1 MSTLKAPEINIYFTE
16 KGASAITRGSRGI
29 VLLGVKDAITA
40 PLKNPVVITS
50 TGDIPTTL
58 DDTTKAQI
66 KLALIGYQ
74 TAPLKVLVYGMGI
87 DKDAESEAV
96 DEAYTVAQKA
106 WKDIK
111 FDYLAIPT
119 VSTDGKT
126 QEVATWVK
134 SMRTAKKRIKAVL
147 PNVAADTEGVINYTI
162 NKNVYAETITN
173 EDGTISRVTTDYTAE
188 QYCSRIAGL
197 LCGTPLTISATY
209 APLNELEDCERKE
222 DINEAVG
229 NGEFIVF
236 HDGEKVKTCRA
247 VNSFT
252 TTVQGKGDSYKK
264 CKIVDCMD
272 LIADDLTSAIEDGY
286 LGKYSNSYDNKCV
299 LISAIK
305 TYLKQLNIDGIVSAD
320 YNVEFDIDAI
330 KAYLIG
336 RGKYTEEELAA
347 LDDVAI
353 AKLDTGSHVFLKANV
368 TILDAME
375 DVYLP
380 IAI

>member
-1 MSTLKAPEINIYFTE
+1 MSKLKAPEINISFTE
-16 KGASAITRGSRGI
+16 KGASAIARGSRGV
-29 VLLGVKDAITA
+29 VLLGVKDAIVA

-50 TGDIPTTL
+50 TGDIPAAL

-87 DKDAESEAV
+87 AKEAESDAV
-96 DEAYTVAQKA
+96 DEAYTAAQKA

-111 FDYLAIPT
+111 FDYLAIPS

-126 QEVATWVK
+126 QEIATWVK

-162 NKNVYAETITN
+162 NKNMYAETITN
-173 EDGTISRVTTDYTAE
+173 EDGTTSRVTTEYTAE
-188 QYCSRIAGL
+188 QYCGRIAGL

-209 APLNELEDCERKE
+209 APLNELEDCERLE
-222 DINEAVG
+222 DIDEAVG
-229 NGEFIVF
+229 KGEFVVF
-236 HDGEKVKTCRA
+236 YDGEKVKTSRA

-252 TTVQGKGDSYKK
+252 KTVQGKGDSYKK

-272 LIADDLTSAIEDGY
+272 LIADDLTTAIEDDY
-286 LGKYSNSYDNKCV
+286 LGKYANSYNNKCV

-305 TYLKQLNIDGIVSAD
+305 MYLKQLNIDGIISEDFSV
-320 YNVEFDIDAI
+320 DIDIEAI
-330 KAYLIG
+330 KVYLIG
-336 RGKYTEEELAA
+336 KGKYTEEELAA
-347 LDDVAI
+347 MDDTAI
-353 AKLDTGSHVFLKANV
+353 AKLDTRSRVMLKANV

-375 DVYLP
+375 DVDLT

>member
-29 VLLGVKDAITA
+29 VLLGVKDTITA

-50 TGDIPTTL
+50 TGDIPITL

-74 TAPLKVLVYGMGI
+74 TAPIKVLVYGMGI
-87 DKDAESEAV
+87 DKDAESDAV
-96 DEAYTVAQKA
+96 EEAYTAAQKA

-147 PNVAADTEGVINYTI
+147 PNVAADTEGVINYTV

-188 QYCSRIAGL
+188 QYCGRIAGL

-305 TYLKQLNIDGIVSAD
+305 TYLKQLNINGIVSAD

>member
-29 VLLGVKDAITA
+29 VLLGVKDTITA

-87 DKDAESEAV
+87 DKDTESEAV
-96 DEAYTVAQKA
+96 DEAYTAAQKA

-126 QEVATWVK
+126 QKVATWVK

-147 PNVAADTEGVINYTI
+147 PNVAADTEGVINYTV

>member
-1 MSTLKAPEINIYFTE
+1 MSTLKAPEINISFKE
-16 KGASAITRGSRGI
+16 KGASLITRGSRGI
-29 VLLGVKDAITA
+29 VLLAVKDTIVA
-40 PLKNPVVITS
+40 PLKNPVTITS
-50 TGDIPTTL
+50 TGDIPSAL
-58 DDTTKAQI
+58 NDTTKAQI

-74 TAPLKVLVYGMGI
+74 TAPIKVLVYGMGI
-87 DKDAESEAV
+87 AKEAESDAV
-96 DEAYTVAQKA
+96 GTAYTAAQKA

-126 QEVATWVK
+126 QEIVAWVK

-162 NKNVYAETITN
+162 NKNVYEETITN
-173 EDGTISRVTTDYTAE
+173 EDGTISRVTTEYTAE
-188 QYCSRIAGL
+188 QYCGRIAGL

-209 APLNELEDCERKE
+209 APLGELDDCERVE
-222 DINEAVG
+222 NMDEAVG
-229 NGEFIVF
+229 KGQFIVF
-236 HDGEKVKTCRA
+236 YDGEKVKVSRA

-252 TTVQGKGDSYKK
+252 TTVQGKGDAYKK

-272 LIADDLTSAIEDGY
+272 LIADDLTKAIEDDY
-286 LGKYSNSYDNKCV
+286 LGKYANGYDNKCV

-305 TYLKQLNIDGIVSAD
+305 MYLKQLNIDGIVSD
-320 YNVEFDIDAI
+320 DFSVDFDIEAI
-330 KAYLIG
+330 KTYLVG
-336 RGKYTEEELAA
+336 KGKYTEEELTAM
-347 LDDVAI
+347 DDTAI
-353 AKLDTGSHVFLKANV
+353 AKLDTGSRVMLKANV

-375 DVYLP
+375 DVDLP

>member
-29 VLLGVKDAITA
+29 VLLGVKDTITA

-96 DEAYTVAQKA
+96 DEAYTAAQKA

-147 PNVAADTEGVINYTI
+147 PNVAADTEGVINYTV
-162 NKNVYAETITN
+162 NKNVYAEMITN

-188 QYCSRIAGL
+188 QYCGRIAGL

>member
-1 MSTLKAPEINIYFTE
+1 MSTLKAPEINISFTE
-16 KGASAITRGSRGI
+16 KGASAIARGSRGV
-29 VLLGVKDAITA
+29 VLLGVKDAIVA

-50 TGDIPTTL
+50 TGDIPATL

-87 DKDAESEAV
+87 AKEAESDAV
-96 DEAYTVAQKA
+96 DEAYTTAQKA

-111 FDYLAIPT
+111 FDYLAIPS

-126 QEVATWVK
+126 QEIATWVK

-173 EDGTISRVTTDYTAE
+173 EDGTTSRVTTEYTAE
-188 QYCSRIAGL
+188 QYCGRIAGL

-209 APLNELEDCERKE
+209 APLNELEDCERLE
-222 DINEAVG
+222 DIDEAVG
-229 NGEFIVF
+229 KGEFVVF
-236 HDGEKVKTCRA
+236 YDGEKVKTSRA

-272 LIADDLTSAIEDGY
+272 LIADDLTTAIEDDY
-286 LGKYSNSYDNKCV
+286 LGKYANSYDNKCV

-305 TYLKQLNIDGIVSAD
+305 MYLKQLNIDGIVTDDFSVD
-320 YNVEFDIDAI
+320 FDIEAI
-330 KAYLIG
+330 KAYLID
-336 RGKYTEEELAA
+336 RGEYTEEELAA
-347 LDDVAI
+347 MDDTAI
-353 AKLDTGSHVFLKANV
+353 AKLNNGSRVMLKANV
-368 TILDAME
+368 KILDAME
-375 DVYLP
+375 DVDLP

>member
-1 MSTLKAPEINIYFTE
+1 MSELKAPEINISFKE

-29 VLLGVKDAITA
+29 VLLAVKDKIIA
-40 PLKNPVVITS
+40 PLKNPVTVTS
-50 TGDIPTTL
+50 TGDIPSTL

-74 TAPLKVLVYGMGI
+74 TAPIKVLVYGMGI
-87 DKDAESEAV
+87 DKSAESEAV
-96 DEAYTVAQKA
+96 GNAYTAAQKA

-126 QEVATWVK
+126 QEIVTWVK

-162 NKNVYAETITN
+162 NKNVYVETITN
-173 EDGTISRVTTDYTAE
+173 QDGTTSRVTTDYTAE
-188 QYCSRIAGL
+188 QYCGRIAGL

-209 APLNELEDCERKE
+209 APLGELEDCERVE
-222 DINEAVG
+222 DIDAAVG
-229 NGEFIVF
+229 KGEFVVF
-236 HDGEKVKTCRA
+236 YDGEKVKTSRA

-272 LIADDLTSAIEDGY
+272 LIADDLTTAIQDNY
-286 LGKYSNSYDNKCV
+286 LGKYANSYDNKCV
-299 LISAIK
+299 LIAAIK
-305 TYLKQLNIDGIVSAD
+305 MYFKQLSIDGIVSND
-320 YNVEFDIDAI
+320 FSVDFDIEAI
-330 KAYLIG
+330 KVYLIG
-336 RGKYTEEELAA
+336 KGKYTEEELAA
-347 LDDVAI
+347 MDDTAI
-353 AKLDTGSHVFLKANV
+353 AKLDTGSRVFIKANV
-368 TILDAME
+368 TILDAIE
-375 DVYLP
+375 DVDLP
-380 IAI
+380 IEI